1 MLWLL
6 DTNVILE
13 LRKAV
18 SGKADANV
26 IEWAESI
33 NLTECFISAISVLE
47 IEKGILSKERKD
59 EQQGILLRRWFEG
72 QVLPEF
78 SDRIIAVDK
87 AVALCCASLHIPDK
101 RSEADALIAATAIVH
116 GMTVVTRNTDDFS
129 GMHAPLLNP
138 WL

>member
-6 DTNVILE
+6 DTNVISE
-13 LRKAV
+13 LRKAA
-18 SGKADANV
+18 SGKADPHV

-33 NLTECFISAISVLE
+33 NLNECFISVISVLE

-59 EQQGILLRRWFEG
+59 QQQGVILRRWFEG

-78 SDRIIAVDK
+78 SDRIVAVDK
-87 AVALCCASLHIPDK
+87 AVALCCANLHVPDR
-101 RSEADALIAATAIVH
+101 RSESDALIAATAIVH
-116 GMTVVTRNTDDFS
+116 GMTIVTRNTDDFS
-129 GMHAPLLNP
+129 GMHAPLVNP